1 MVMVVFDDDFV
12 LIIVGAGKSRNGK
25 DPGRFA
31 QI

>member
-1 MVMVVFDDDFV
+1 MVMVVFDDIV
-12 LIIVGAGKSRNGK
+12 LIIVGAGKSRNDE